1 MVDTLEDMI
10 RQVRPYN
17 EVDLVWGDDGKRLLV
32 VRNEEGEIVSST
44 HEDVIVAEF
53 QAWQQNK
60 RHTGLVAYYRA
71 KLESLEM
78 QLEHVLM
85 NQRLY
90 QKNSADFLMRD
101 IEDLKQ
107 LLETQQ

>member
-17 EVDLVWGDDGKRLLV
+17 KIDLVWGDDGKRLLV

-44 HEDVIVAEF
+44 HEDVIVADF
-53 QAWQQNK
+53 HVWQQGK
-60 RHTGLVAYYRA
+60 RHAGLVAYYRA
-71 KLESLEM
+71 KLESLEI
-78 QLEHVLM
+78 QLEHILN
-85 NQRLY
+85 NQHLY
-90 QKNSADFLMRD
+90 QKNSADFLIRD